1 MVTQPSSL
9 RVSDDGGN
17 VANAAISPVLD
28 AHGAPNQR
36 CANRSGQQDFAWQ
49 ISPSSTPGRTIGT
62 RLVQYTETIRMHRQ
76 VFQQPA
82 GRNVTNE
89 A

>member
-1 MVTQPSSL
+1 MMVVMWLMRLFPPCWMRMERPIS
-9 RVSDDGGN
+9 
-17 VANAAISPVLD
+17 VAL
-28 AHGAPNQR
+28 G
-36 CANRSGQQDFAWQ
+36 ANRSGQQDFAWQ